1 MYLNRSIR
9 IPRTHRVNW
18 AVIGVW
24 GACAAFWMG
33 LWMWW
38 AW

>member
-18 AVIGVW
+18 AAVW
-24 GACAAFWMG
+24 IYGASISFWMSV
-33 LWMWW
+33 WW
-38 AW
+38 TW